1 MKGFMKKIQFLV
13 LLIFISNFVISQITV
28 PISEREYEQY
38 NRERQAIKAMKI
50 DLSQTWMFMVKNNV
64 ISNNKLLLSEVYFNK
79 EGLPEII
86 VQYDENQNIVSNTTV
101 KYNAKNLPFEE
112 IKFSKDS
119 SLINGVLFEYDQDG
133 LLIKQINY
141 NEDAVL
147 TAVQEYT
154 RKGDTIFISVF
165 DNHGDLAYVNI
176 LLYEK
181 IDGISLLK
189 SMYKVDKNQ
198 NVVEESLFDY
208 NELYSLR
215 RKTVYDDKNSGTIK
229 NFVYNSDGAML
240 RTIISDE
247 NGKIISDTSYEYDD
261 YGNVIRIIE
270 YDERSASSK
279 LFFINYLSLV
289 KE

>member
-154 RKGDTIFISVF
+154 RKGDTVFISVF

-289 KE
+289 KQ

>member
-141 NEDAVL
+141 NENAVL
-147 TAVQEYT
+147 TAVQDYT
-154 RKGDTIFISVF
+154 RKGDTVFISVF

-289 KE
+289 KQ